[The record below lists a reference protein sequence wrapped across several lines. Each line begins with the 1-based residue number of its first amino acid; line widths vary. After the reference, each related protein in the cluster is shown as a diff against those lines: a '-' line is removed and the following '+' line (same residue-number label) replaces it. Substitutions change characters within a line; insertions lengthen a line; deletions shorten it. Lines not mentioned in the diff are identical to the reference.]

1 MVTAISF
8 DNMQRYFVSLI
19 NNSIQFSN
27 EDVHHILKVMRGK
40 IGDRIELVFD
50 HCLYLGEIIKL
61 NPFEIKL
68 VEKLSQDVELKNE
81 ITLFFA
87 LAKGDKNEFVIQKA
101 TELGVKKIV
110 FLNSTRSV
118 VKLKQEDFDKKI
130 NRYQKIAKEASEQSH
145 RLLIPEIIGVY
156 DIKKIPS
163 SLLAERNFLAFEVD
177 AGMTTN
183 TFKDLKENSYSVLIG
198 AEGGLTEQEVEILSG
213 QGFERISLGKRILR
227 CETAAVYALSV
238 LSFLLEK

>member
-1 MVTAISF
+1 
-8 DNMQRYFVSLI
+8 MQRYFVSFD
-19 NNSIQFSN
+19 NNYIQFSN
-27 EDVHHILKVMRGK
+27 EDIHHILNVMRGK
-40 IGDRIELVFD
+40 IGDKIELVFD
-50 HCLYLGEIIKL
+50 HSLYLAEIIQLKPL
-61 NPFEIKL
+61 EVKII
-68 VEKLSQDVELKNE
+68 EKLEQDVELKKD

-101 TELGVKKIV
+101 TELGIKKIV

-118 VKLKQEDFDKKI
+118 VKFKQEDFNKKLL
-130 NRYQKIAKEASEQSH
+130 RYQKIAKEASEQSH
-145 RLLIPEIIGVY
+145 RLSIPEIIGVY
-156 DIKKIPS
+156 DVKNIPI

-183 TFKDLKENSYSVLIG
+183 TFIDLKENSYSVLIG
-198 AEGGLTEQEVEILSG
+198 SEGGLTEQEVEVLTSM
-213 QGFERISLGKRILR
+213 GFERISLGKRILR

>member
-1 MVTAISF
+1 
-8 DNMQRYFVSLI
+8 MQRYFVSFD
-19 NNSIQFSN
+19 NNYIQFSN
-27 EDVHHILKVMRGK
+27 EDIHHILNVMRGK
-40 IGDRIELVFD
+40 IGDKIELVFD
-50 HCLYLGEIIKL
+50 HSLFLAEIIQLKPL
-61 NPFEIKL
+61 EVKII
-68 VEKLSQDVELKNE
+68 EKLEQDVELKKD

-101 TELGVKKIV
+101 TELGIKKIV

-118 VKLKQEDFDKKI
+118 VKFKQEDFNKKLL
-130 NRYQKIAKEASEQSH
+130 RYQKIAKEASEQSH
-145 RLLIPEIIGVY
+145 RLSIPEIIGIY
-156 DIKKIPS
+156 DVKNIPI

-183 TFKDLKENSYSVLIG
+183 TFIDLKENSYSVLIG
-198 AEGGLTEQEVEILSG
+198 SEGGLTEQEVEVLTSM
-213 QGFERISLGKRILR
+213 GFERISLGKRILR